1 MLKLRIL
8 LLRNILYYVILGIAL
23 LYFVFVNYF
32 VQYESKYNNVSS
44 LEVIITNIVKKNYG
58 FKLDLK
64 NDEKFIGYYYLEEKD
79 MDIFYNEY
87 SIGDKVYIEVE
98 DKVINN
104 NTLENTFNYKKYLYN
119 KKIYK
124 TFEIKTM
131 EKVRDNKNIVYFI
144 KDFLYRRSNKLEKS
158 YPYINTLLFGNKN
171 DLDSDV
177 TSSYSENGISHLF
190 AISGSHISVFVI
202 ILEGILKKF
211 KIGENKRYIFLI
223 VFLLLFMFLTNFSMS
238 VVRASLFTILLFV
251 NKIFYFYIKP
261 ENILLLTLS
270 IIIFFNPLNL
280 YDVGLL
286 YSFFIS
292 LSLIIMS
299 SYINKSSSYFM
310 KLLKVSIISFV
321 VSLPI
326 TIGNFYQINFLSII
340 YNLFFVPYV
349 SFIVL
354 PLVLISYIFPFFD
367 GLLYVFVLI
376 MENISLFL
384 ARIDISKIILCKPNV
399 SINVLY
405 IMSIILFLRGLYLNK
420 RRYFT
425 LLIIIFL
432 INYIGIFNI
441 NDKLVFIDVGQG
453 DLTFLTVN
461 DTINLI
467 DTGGVV
473 MQSDSKDMS
482 NIVKNKTIPYLKSL
496 GIRKI
501 DNLIL
506 THGDY
511 DHMGESIYLVNNF
524 KVGKVIFN
532 NGEYNKLE
540 LDLIKILEKKKIPY
554 YKNMKV
560 LDLNGDKL
568 HFINNELYDNEN
580 DNSIVIYAKI
590 NNYKILLMGDAGVEV
605 EEKILEKYSLK
616 EIDILK
622 VGHHGSNTSSSKV
635 FIDSISPKYSIIS
648 AGRDNKF
655 GHPTSEVLNTLSH
668 STIYRTDID
677 GSITFNIKSNKL
689 KIETCSS

>member
-32 VQYESKYNNVSS
+32 VKYESKYNNVNY
-44 LEVIITNIVKKNYG
+44 LEVVITNIVKKDYG

-79 MDIFYNEY
+79 MDTFYDEY
-87 SIGDKVYIEVE
+87 SIGDKVYIEVK

-124 TFEIKTM
+124 TFEIKTI
-131 EKVRDNKNIVYFI
+131 EKVQDNKNIVYFI
-144 KDFLYRRSNKLEKS
+144 KEFLYRRSNKLENS

-177 TSSYSENGISHLF
+177 ATSYSENGISHLF
-190 AISGSHISVFVI
+190 AISGSHISIFVVV
-202 ILEGILKKF
+202 LEGILKKF
-211 KIGENKRYIFLI
+211 KIGENKRYVFLI
-223 VFLLLFMFLTNFSMS
+223 VFLLFFMFLTNFSMS
-238 VVRASLFTILLFV
+238 VVRASLFAILLFV

-326 TIGNFYQINFLSII
+326 TISNFYQINFLSII

-367 GLLYVFVLI
+367 GVLYLFVLI

-384 ARIDISKIILCKPNV
+384 SQIDIFKVILRKPNM
-399 SINVLY
+399 SINMLY
-405 IMSIILFLRGLYLNK
+405 IVSIILFLRGLYLNK
-420 RRYFT
+420 KRYFI
-425 LLIIIFL
+425 LLILTFFA
-432 INYIGIFNI
+432 NYIGILNI
-441 NDKLVFIDVGQG
+441 DDKLVFIDVGQG
-453 DLTFLTVN
+453 DSTLLTVN

-467 DTGGVV
+467 DTGGIV
-473 MQSDSKDMS
+473 MTNDSKGAS
-482 NIVKNKTIPYLKSL
+482 NIVKNKTVPYLKSF

-511 DHMGESIYLVNNF
+511 DHMGEALYFVNNF

-540 LDLIKILEKKKIPY
+540 LELIKILDKKKIPF

-568 HFINNELYDNEN
+568 YFINNELYDNEN

-590 NNYKILLMGDAGVEV
+590 NNYNILLMGDAGVEV
-605 EEKILEKYSLK
+605 EEKILEKYNLK
-616 EIDILK
+616 DIDVLK
-622 VGHHGSNTSSSKV
+622 VGHHGSNTSSSKI
-635 FIDSISPKYSIIS
+635 FIDSISPKYSVIS
-648 AGRDNKF
+648 AGKDNKF
-655 GHPTSEVLNTLSH
+655 GHPTIDVLNNLNKSI
-668 STIYRTDID
+668 IYRTDID
-677 GSITFNIKSNKL
+677 GSITFNIENRKS
-689 KIETCSS
+689 KIKTCKP